1 MFSLLDNIRGINEVE
16 ENKEEEKKEEKNE
29 EKNEEKK
36 EEKMK
41 LLSQGTYGC
50 VFRPGIE
57 CSSNQLTTKKY
68 ITKVQKSKKTSA
80 HEVEIGKEI
89 KKIRG
94 YASYYAP
101 IIESCKL
108 KLGDINNEEDIKKC
122 KIIENVELKEE
133 KYESNKIPY
142 VGKSTLLERVY
153 EDTKNIRGIESYFK
167 RYIDK
172 HVVLLKGI
180 EKLNEAGIM
189 HLDLKENNIM
199 CRDKSGRPIL
209 IDFGLSVN
217 TKKLEK
223 GDIEVKEP
231 FFSYSVEY
239 GPWCMD
245 ILMVMYMVN
254 ETKNAKINQEKKEAW
269 RDENATMEEMKKVV
283 REYMEK
289 NVAILEILS
298 SEEQEK
304 YKKEMEEYYSPL
316 ITGGMM
322 NMPTWGSVYD
332 EIIKNNKSWDN
343 YGLAVIFLEM
353 LKILGLTDVVNK
365 IPFMRKYLEI
375 MKKIIISMP
384 DKRPTADETRKE
396 IEKEMRKV
404 KREEKKEMKKILE
417 KDLINVE
424 KNEER
429 NKSVIEKK
437 LLTLNEKEVLRK
449 KIIE

>member
-1 MFSLLDNIRGINEVE
+1 MLSLLDNIRGIR
-16 ENKEEEKKEEKNE
+16 EEEKKENVKE
-29 EKNEEKK
+29 EKKENEKKENKK

-57 CSSNQLTTKKY
+57 CSSNQLTTNKY

-80 HEVEIGKEI
+80 HEVELGKEI
-89 KKIRG
+89 KKIGG
-94 YASYYAP
+94 YVNYYAP

-142 VGKSTLLERVY
+142 VGKNTLLERVY
-153 EDTKNIRGIESYFK
+153 EDTKNISGIESYFK

-172 HVVLLKGI
+172 HIVLLKGI
-180 EKLNEAGIM
+180 EKLNDAGIM

-223 GDIEVKEP
+223 GEIEVKEP

-269 RDENATMEEMKKVV
+269 RDANASMDEMKKVV
-283 REYMEK
+283 REYMEN
-289 NVAILEILS
+289 NVAITEILS
-298 SEEQEK
+298 SEENEK

-316 ITGGMM
+316 IVGGMM

-332 EIIKNNKSWDN
+332 EIIKNHKSWDN
-343 YGLAVIFLEM
+343 YGLAVIFIGM
-353 LKILGLTDVVNK
+353 LKILGLSEVVNK
-365 IPFMRKYLEI
+365 IPFMKKYLELL
-375 MKKIIISMP
+375 KKIIISMP
-384 DKRPTADETRKE
+384 DKRPTAYETRKE
-396 IEKEMRKV
+396 IETEMRKI
-404 KREEKKEMKKILE
+404 KREEKKEMKRILVA
-417 KDLINVE
+417 DLSNIE

-429 NKSVIEKK
+429 NKSVIEKQ
-437 LLTLNEKEVLRK
+437 LLTLNEKV
-449 KIIE
+449 